1 MIGISAKRPLR
12 PAATKRRPET
22 DLDPELVPRMDI
34 MRDLVSLA
42 LTTVD
47 QNIIVLWVRYRSN
60 PILESESPSE
70 EIVPRLVPMMLSFRI
85 TVKELLERLFLKA
98 AFPDVGDLYE
108 TLLPA
113 LPEPPFFPLAQ
124 DPRAL
129 FRGQELV
136 PGIEHLFEH
145 LVDLRVLEDHVPGPG
160 GHGPVE
166 EGVDGHSDE
175 ADGVTGVC
183 PRGGST
189 EDVVQHGEQV
199 REVTDLGGVTGRV
212 LEVGFRMGDL
222 QASEKTAT

>member
-1 MIGISAKRPLR
+1 VSIDRDISKTSITTGRHKK
-12 PAATKRRPET
+12 TPET
-22 DLDPELVPRMDI
+22 DLDPELVPRMNI

-47 QNIIVLWVRYRSN
+47 QNIIVLGVRYRSN
-60 PILESESPSE
+60 PILKSESSGE
-70 EIVPRLVPMMLSFRI
+70 EIVPGLVPVMLGFRI
-85 TVKELLERLFLKA
+85 TVEELLERLFLKTA
-98 AFPDVGDLYE
+98 LSDVGDLDE

-113 LPEPPFFPLAQ
+113 LTEPSFFPLAQ

-129 FRGQELV
+129 FGGQELV
-136 PGIEHLFEH
+136 PSVEDLFEH

-175 ADGVTGVC
+175 ADGVAGVR
-183 PRGGST
+183 PRGGGT
-189 EDVVQHGEQV
+189 EDMVQHGEQV
-199 REVTDLGGVTGRV
+199 REVTDLRGVTGRV

-222 QASEKTAT
+222 QAQRV